1 METMSAE
8 IVTDASRVLRPGGW
22 LIMELGVCE
31 AAAQFRLPC
40 LLCLPAGHAILYQMK
55 IIGREI
61 PCSRDLPEQ
70 PGTAMM
76 IRRLAGVTLA
86 ALALGVAL
94 AGGQVKPRLLV
105 ELPAY
110 AVTPDGM
117 AIAPDGDLVV
127 ACPNFASYAKGAAT
141 PSVPGCFVKIGKD
154 GRVRKWFDSPV
165 LAETGRS
172 CPMGIEFGPEG
183 ELYAVDNQN
192 WGTGN
197 GPNGEVNQG
206 RILRLKIAGGKLA
219 GTTVVAKGIS
229 HPNGLRY
236 HQGQIYVTVSK
247 LPKIKRPDGLM
258 VSAVYRFPADG
269 REIQVSDTLADPNL
283 LVTFVTENRYAQ
295 YGADGIV
302 FDSKGRL
309 YVGNFGDGKIHRIV
323 LDANGKVS
331 ENTIFA
337 RTDHDYSL
345 DPAVPGFLA
354 KAVKAKMRS
363 TDGICV
369 DKADN
374 LYVADFSNNAIAKV
388 TPAGMISV
396 LAQNGDTGG
405 RNGDLNE
412 PGEPVVWQGRLVI
425 SNFDAVI
432 EPDKVN
438 QHHES
443 PATMSVLELG
453 EAK

>member
-1 METMSAE
+1 M
-8 IVTDASRVLRPGGW
+8 
-22 LIMELGVCE
+22 
-31 AAAQFRLPC
+31 AAA
-40 LLCLPAGHAILYQMK
+40 LLWG
-55 IIGREI
+55 
-61 PCSRDLPEQ
+61 
-70 PGTAMM
+70 AMVL
-76 IRRLAGVTLA
+76 LAGLI
-86 ALALGVAL
+86 
-94 AGGQVKPRLLV
+94 KPQLLV

-117 AIAPDGDLVV
+117 AIAPDGELVV
-127 ACPNFASYAKGAAT
+127 ACPNFASYAKGAAKPT
-141 PSVPGCFVKIGKD
+141 VAGCFIKIGKD
-154 GRVRKWFDSPV
+154 GKVRKWFDSPV
-165 LAETGRS
+165 LAETGRA

-197 GPNGEVNQG
+197 GPHGELNQG
-206 RILRLKIAGGKLA
+206 RILRLRIAGDKLA

-236 HQGQIYVTVSK
+236 YRGQIYVTVSK
-247 LPKIKRPDGLM
+247 LPKIQRPDGLM
-258 VSAVYRFPADG
+258 VSAVYRFPANG
-269 REIQVSDTLADPNL
+269 RDIQVTNTLADPNL
-283 LVTFVTENRYAQ
+283 LVSFVTENRYAQ

-302 FDSKGRL
+302 FDSQGRL

-323 LDANGKVS
+323 MDANGMVTG
-331 ENTIFA
+331 NAVFA
-337 RTDHDYSL
+337 KTDHDYSL

-354 KAVKAKMRS
+354 KAVKAKMRT

-388 TPAGMISV
+388 TPAGVISV

-412 PGEPVVWQGRLVI
+412 PGEPVVWRGRLVV
-425 SNFDAVI
+425 SNFDAVM

-438 QHHES
+438 QRHES
-443 PATMSVLELG
+443 PATMSVLDLG
-453 EAK
+453 DLK

>member
-1 METMSAE
+1 MKTVRRETLGLWVGVLLTALILLGGE
-8 IVTDASRVLRPGGW
+8 I
-22 LIMELGVCE
+22 
-31 AAAQFRLPC
+31 
-40 LLCLPAGHAILYQMK
+40 
-55 IIGREI
+55 
-61 PCSRDLPEQ
+61 
-70 PGTAMM
+70 
-76 IRRLAGVTLA
+76 
-86 ALALGVAL
+86 
-94 AGGQVKPRLLV
+94 KPQLLV

-127 ACPNFASYAKGAAT
+127 ACPNFASYAKGAAK
-141 PSVPGCFVKIGKD
+141 PSVPACFIKIGKD
-154 GRVRKWFDSPV
+154 GKVRKWFDSPV

-197 GPNGEVNQG
+197 GANGELNQG

-236 HQGQIYVTVSK
+236 YRGQIYATVSK

-269 REIQVSDTLADPNL
+269 RDIQVSNTLADPNL
-283 LVTFVTENRYAQ
+283 LVTFVTENRHAQ

-302 FDSKGRL
+302 FDSHGRL
-309 YVGNFGDGKIHRIV
+309 YVGNFGDGKIHRLV
-323 LDANGKVS
+323 MDANGKVS
-331 ENTIFA
+331 GNTIFA
-337 RTDHDYSL
+337 KTDHDYSL
-345 DPAVPGFLA
+345 DPSVPGFLA
-354 KAVKAKMRS
+354 KAVKAKMRT

-369 DKADN
+369 DQADN

-388 TPAGMISV
+388 TPAGVISV
-396 LAQNGDTGG
+396 LAQNPDTGG

-412 PGEPVVWQGRLVI
+412 PGEPIVWRGRLVV

-438 QHHES
+438 QGHES
-443 PATMSVLELG
+443 PATMSVLDLG
-453 EAK
+453 DLK